1 MERKKEGASDSEL
14 KLYDS
19 EVISNTLSTKNTT
32 LLEYRIM
39 RAKEGA
45 SKDELANMDT
55 HIFKEFGTTPIR
67 LGNIKVR
74 NFKEDFYV
82 AVDLNRET
90 VADLVKKI
98 ALHIGVS
105 IGMVKVIFKGKH
117 LDEYYTNQTLF
128 SIQLEKDSEV
138 GICFRL
144 GCDGRGCCDVG
155 YNMLCDM
162 LLKKSESVFNTL
174 SEDTRKN
181 VLYTLVEL
189 DILDK
194 LYKKIDNIKAENEKV
209 LEQSQ
214 EVLKQSQEV
223 LKQNK
228 KQSEINDKLYNFLK
242 TEAKLSSNSR
252 EALSFIDFDSKASVT
267 WKVDDD
273 KLFKQSS
280 RIDSMKAILLKACLE
295 KPLEACLAKPLE
307 ACLAKPLEAYVE
319 PLKACLAKPL
329 EANKQSETL
338 PSEPAVVLDEDLYG

>member
-45 SKDELANMDT
+45 SKDELDIMDT

-74 NFKEDFYV
+74 NFKQDFYV

-105 IGMVKVIFKGKH
+105 IGKVKVIFKGKH
-117 LDEYYTNQTLF
+117 LDEYYINQTLF

-162 LLKKSESVFNTL
+162 LLKKSESVFNNL
-174 SEDTRKN
+174 SEDTKKN
-181 VLYTLVEL
+181 VLYTLAEL
-189 DILDK
+189 DVLDK
-194 LYKKIDNIKAENEKV
+194 LYKTIDNIKAENEKV
-209 LEQSQ
+209 LKQNQ
-214 EVLKQSQEV
+214 ELVEK
-223 LKQNK
+223 NK
-228 KQSEINDKLYNFLK
+228 KQSEINDKLYNFL
-242 TEAKLSSNSR
+242 TREAKLSSNSR
-252 EALSFIDFDSKASVT
+252 EALSFIDFDSKPSVT

-273 KLFKQSS
+273 KLFKRSS
-280 RIDSMKAILLKACLE
+280 SIDSLKALLLKACLAKPME
-295 KPLEACLAKPLE
+295 ACVEPLEACLAKPLE
-307 ACLAKPLEAYVE
+307 ACLAKPFEAF
-319 PLKACLAKPL
+319 
-329 EANKQSETL
+329 KQSEMT
-338 PSEPAVVLDEDLYG
+338 PSKSYEPPSISDEDLYG